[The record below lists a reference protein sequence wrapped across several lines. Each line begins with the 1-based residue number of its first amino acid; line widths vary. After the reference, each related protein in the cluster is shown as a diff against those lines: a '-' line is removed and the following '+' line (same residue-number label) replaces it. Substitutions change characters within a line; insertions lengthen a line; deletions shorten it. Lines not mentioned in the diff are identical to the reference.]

1 MPIDTYLRTLRD
13 APGGATLLKE
23 LRTLASEGV
32 SVFLDS
38 GRDKVVTAR
47 VMNESDLPAR
57 LKDAARRAAAI
68 VPELEEW
75 SKQGALM
82 WTILVQGLLL
92 LGLSDETSS

>member
-1 MPIDTYLRTLRD
+1 
-13 APGGATLLKE
+13 
-23 LRTLASEGV
+23 
-32 SVFLDS
+32 
-38 GRDKVVTAR
+38 
-47 VMNESDLPAR
+47 MNESDLPAR